1 LDSYPYPLFLSDLQ
15 FSYLPHIN
23 IFHISCQRMSILNTL
38 LVFVLPSVILIISNK
53 RTYRL

>member
-23 IFHISCQRMSILNTL
+23 IFHISCVQSYFL
-38 LVFVLPSVILIISNK
+38 
-53 RTYRL
+53 